1 MVRTALHVCLISVHG
16 LVRSDSPELGRD
28 ADTGGQVIYV
38 IELARALAAHPDV
51 GQVDLV
57 TRLIDDPSV
66 SEDYAEPVEEIA
78 PNARILRIVAGGSAY
93 IPKEQLWD
101 HLDSFADNL
110 LDHYRCSGAIPHL
123 VHGHYADAGYVG
135 TRVAHVLGLP
145 LVHTGHSLGRVKRRR
160 LIASGLD
167 PATIERRYSM
177 SRRVAAEER
186 TLAAA
191 VRVITSTHQEIEEQY
206 ELYDFYRPSAMRI
219 IPPGTDLSR
228 FHPPRGDEHGTP
240 IAAEVQRFLRE
251 PDKPMILAL
260 SRADARKNITT
271 LLNAYGQDAAL
282 RERANLVL
290 VIGNRDDLN
299 ELGDGARDVFTEILQ
314 LIDRHDLYGHVA
326 YPKQHSSDDVPV
338 IYRLATLSGGVFVN
352 PALTEPFGLTL
363 IEAAA
368 SGLPIVATE
377 DGGPRD
383 IVANC
388 DNGIL
393 IDPLD
398 PREIARA
405 IREIVDDWEGW
416 QRRSATGLAKVREHY
431 VWSAHAE
438 EYLSMLRPLLASD
451 PATRERPPL
460 APAATGGRQYGVVA
474 GRPPLGGTRQ
484 PAYADR
490 MLVSDLNRCLLGDEL
505 ALAKLRKVIRTN
517 RRHFLFGIISG
528 LRLDAVLRL
537 MRRHRIPEPDF
548 IVTSTGTSITYL
560 PKLVEDV
567 AWTRRIER
575 QWTPQVVR
583 RVLADVPGLVPR
595 ERSQQSEF
603 KIGYTHDP
611 ALAPPAE
618 EIAAMLFREEQA
630 VNVFH
635 SHGRFINIVPIRAS
649 KGLAMRYLAS
659 RWHVPLERVLA
670 IGGSGA
676 DESMMRGNTLA
687 ALVGRGARE
696 ELAELAESERIYFAD
711 AAAAGGILEAMN
723 WYDFLG
729 SCRAPEAWP
738 GGAKDAGA
746 GREGAAGVAARAAP
760 ERGEEPPGRREGEAA
775 TDEGAGPADHG
786 PDEALDEELAVES
799 LSEEA
804 GAGASDDAAD
814 RPAYRRGASAQRA
827 GGESA

>member
-1 MVRTALHVCLISVHG
+1 M
-16 LVRSDSPELGRD
+16 
-28 ADTGGQVIYV
+28 
-38 IELARALAAHPDV
+38 
-51 GQVDLV
+51 
-57 TRLIDDPSV
+57 
-66 SEDYAEPVEEIA
+66 
-78 PNARILRIVAGGSAY
+78 
-93 IPKEQLWD
+93 
-101 HLDSFADNL
+101 
-110 LDHYRCSGAIPHL
+110 
-123 VHGHYADAGYVG
+123 HGHYADAGYVG

-167 PATIERRYSM
+167 PATIERRYAM

-228 FHPPRGDEHGTP
+228 FHPPRGDEQGTA

-271 LLNAYGQDAAL
+271 LLNAYGQDTTL

-326 YPKQHSSDDVPV
+326 YPKQHRSEDVPV

-438 EYLSMLRPLLASD
+438 EYLSMLRPLLESD

-460 APAATGGRQYGVVA
+460 APVATGGRQYGLV

-537 MRRHRIPEPDF
+537 MRRHRIPSP
-548 IVTSTGTSITYL
+548 TSSSPAPAPRSPTSPNSSRTS
-560 PKLVEDV
+560 PGR
-567 AWTRRIER
+567 AASSGSGPRRSCVGCSPTCLG
-575 QWTPQVVR
+575 W
-583 RVLADVPGLVPR
+583 
-595 ERSQQSEF
+595 
-603 KIGYTHDP
+603 YP
-611 ALAPPAE
+611 ASAP
-618 EIAAMLFREEQA
+618 
-630 VNVFH
+630 
-635 SHGRFINIVPIRAS
+635 SRAS
-649 KGLAMRYLAS
+649 SRSATPTIPRSPPRPRRSPRCCFARSRRSTCSIRTDAS
-659 RWHVPLERVLA
+659 
-670 IGGSGA
+670 S
-676 DESMMRGNTLA
+676 T
-687 ALVGRGARE
+687 
-696 ELAELAESERIYFAD
+696 
-711 AAAAGGILEAMN
+711 
-723 WYDFLG
+723 
-729 SCRAPEAWP
+729 SCRSAPRKGWRCATSP
-738 GGAKDAGA
+738 RAGTCRSS
-746 GREGAAGVAARAAP
+746 GCWR
-760 ERGEEPPGRREGEAA
+760 
-775 TDEGAGPADHG
+775 
-786 PDEALDEELAVES
+786 S
-799 LSEEA
+799 
-804 GAGASDDAAD
+804 AD
-814 RPAYRRGASAQRA
+814 RGRTRA
-827 GGESA
+827 